1 MEMLEM
7 FWRRSH
13 LHHLLPS
20 SQPNF
25 LASAALGLSPSAY
38 SHLTEMQKALSMAG
52 NTLSMLSMVSI
63 VSMMNKVSKVR
74 IGSLLELFL
83 LAHTMRYLGF
93 DQRLIL
99 RTQISP
105 VTLFSSPAISLR
117 LKWENHYFL
126 VCLEKRWV
134 WHLFQKVDWISR
146 FWPQLA
152 IFTNFLIF
160 FSVLLC
166 FGLLQNFLC
175 YSSPL
180 SSWPKVAEWV
190 SITQWH
196 KNRCTWQLFSEVQY
210 VSWSSILVMQHTLWP
225 SFVRPCQQPT
235 H

>member
-83 LAHTMRYLGF
+83 LAHTMKYLGF

-105 VTLFSSPAISLR
+105 VTLFSSPARSLR

-152 IFTNFLIF
+152 ILTHFLNFLSCGPLVYSRIF
-160 FSVLLC
+160 FVI
-166 FGLLQNFLC
+166 F
-175 YSSPL
+175 PP
-180 SSWPKVAEWV
+180 WVADPK
-190 SITQWH
+190 
-196 KNRCTWQLFSEVQY
+196 
-210 VSWSSILVMQHTLWP
+210 
-225 SFVRPCQQPT
+225 
-235 H
+235 